1 MKIVILD
8 GHGANP
14 GDLTWDAFSKI
25 GETTVYEAT
34 APEDT
39 VARIGDAEVAIT
51 NKVLMTAD
59 VINSCPNLKY
69 IGITATG
76 YNVVDLNAARARS
89 IPVCNVPAYST
100 PAVAQHVFALL
111 LELTNRVAHHNK
123 AVQDGRWITSPN
135 FCFWDYQL
143 TELCGKTLGIIGYG
157 QIGQAVAKIAEAIG
171 MKVLACG
178 RRNKPGLVPMDQVLA
193 ESDIITL
200 HCPLFADNTG
210 LINKDTIAKMKD
222 GVIIIN
228 TARGPLINE
237 NDLRDALLS
246 GKVGGAGL
254 DVVSAEPMKES
265 HPLLGFDNC
274 IITPH
279 IAWAPTQTRAR
290 LLQIAADNLQ
300 NFIDGHPTND
310 VTA

>member
-8 GHGANP
+8 GRGANP
-14 GDLTWDAFSKI
+14 GDLSWEAFEKI
-25 GETTVYEAT
+25 GEVTVYEAT
-34 APEDT
+34 APEEV
-39 VARIGDAEVAIT
+39 VARIGDAPVVIT
-51 NKVLMTAD
+51 NKVVLNREIISA
-59 VINSCPNLKY
+59 CPNLKY

-76 YNVVDLNAARARS
+76 YNVVDLDAARERG

-111 LELTNRVAHHNK
+111 LELTNRVGHHNK
-123 AVQDGRWITSPN
+123 AVQDGRWITANS

-143 TELCGKTLGIIGYG
+143 TELAGKTLGIIGYG
-157 QIGQAVAKIAEAIG
+157 QIGQAVAKIGEALG
-171 MKVLACG
+171 MRVLACA
-178 RRNKPGLVPMDQVLA
+178 RRSKPGLVSMDRVMA
-193 ESDIITL
+193 ESDVISL
-200 HCPLFADNTG
+200 HCPLFADNAG
-210 LINKDTIAKMKD
+210 MINKDTIAKMKD

-237 NDLRDALLS
+237 EDLRDALIS

-254 DVVSAEPMKES
+254 DVVSAEPMKEG
-265 HPLLGFDNC
+265 HPLLGIDNC
-274 IITPH
+274 VITPH
-279 IAWAPTQTRAR
+279 IAWAPAETRVR

-300 NFIDGHPTND
+300 AFLDGHPIND